1 MRVLQAPAEI
11 AGQTSILARA
21 LREIGVEAH
30 SLAYNATFAQ
40 YMIDEHPLYDTFSPP
55 ARYAGYLSSLA
66 KHAARWDVFHFHF
79 GRTLVPPH
87 NPDLPL
93 YRALGRKVVY
103 HYHGCDVRNR
113 AHMLAT
119 HARSTCTECAPFCLP
134 KRQRRILAESE
145 RHVDAEIVSTPDL
158 LESAPRALQV
168 HVAAWLADYPWSP
181 ARDVPRLVLHA
192 PTNRGIKGTRFVE
205 AAFDTLRPRYPGVE
219 FRIVEKLDWR
229 ELRVAMGECDVFV
242 DQTNMGWYGMVSV
255 EAMAMGR
262 PALAWIRDDF
272 EPRLDR
278 CPVVRITADTLSE
291 DIAALLD
298 DAPRRRALAEAGR
311 AFVEREHDAH
321 VIARRLVELYRSIG
335 AA

>member
-1 MRVLQAPAEI
+1 
-11 AGQTSILARA
+11 
-21 LREIGVEAH
+21 
-30 SLAYNATFAQ
+30 
-40 YMIDEHPLYDTFSPP
+40 
-55 ARYAGYLSSLA
+55 
-66 KHAARWDVFHFHF
+66 
-79 GRTLVPPH
+79 
-87 NPDLPL
+87 
-93 YRALGRKVVY
+93 
-103 HYHGCDVRNR
+103 
-113 AHMLAT
+113 MLAT